1 MQNRG
6 MLRTGHR
13 FYFFK
18 TYYFEEIFKKKKR
31 MKERPNLP
39 RKIVKYESQKT
50 PKPHTKNLSHTDN
63 QS

>member
-18 TYYFEEIFKKKKR
+18 TYYFEEIFKKKKEWKKDLIFLEKLWN
-31 MKERPNLP
+31 MKAKKPQNP
-39 RKIVKYESQKT
+39 T
-50 PKPHTKNLSHTDN
+50 PKTYHI
-63 QS
+63 